1 MRMLTLLL
9 SVGVGAGLGATLGW
23 LGQCSSG
30 ACPLTAT
37 WWRGALFGGLLGG
50 LFYFSSARD
59 LAGARELRRSDGP
72 VQPVGEADFE
82 AAVLRAD
89 LPVLVDFY
97 ATWCGPCKRLAPVL
111 ADLATEYA
119 GRVKVVKVDVDRARR
134 LAEQYRVTAVPTLLF
149 VRAGQ
154 VEAAMA
160 GAPAVGELR
169 ARLDRWLAAAAP
181 PAAASPPP

>member
-1 MRMLTLLL
+1 MTLLL
-9 SVGVGAGLGATLGW
+9 SVGVGAGLGAALGW

-50 LFYFSSARD
+50 LFYFSSARE
-59 LAGARELRRSDGP
+59 LAGGRELRRSDGP

-89 LPVLVDFY
+89 QPVVVDFY

-111 ADLATEYA
+111 ADVAAEYA

-134 LAEQYRVTAVPTLLF
+134 LAAQYRVTAVPTLLF
-149 VRAGQ
+149 VRRGQ
-154 VEAAMA
+154 VEAALA
-160 GAPAVGELR
+160 GAPGAGELR
-169 ARLDRWLAAAAP
+169 ARLDRWLAEAASSAAP
-181 PAAASPPP
+181 AEP